1 MIFSRLF
8 SSVVI
13 IFLIVSLVL
22 IRLYEVPLFNDPL
35 YDYFHSD
42 FQLFAIPKLS
52 FWNVIAG
59 TSLRYL
65 LNMVLSLWII
75 WFLYKRESY
84 IHAALWVYLFAYI
97 ILMGAFT
104 LLLDADSNFVKMAL
118 FYTRR
123 FLIQPILLFIM
134 VAGFYFLKT
143 KGDKL
148 V

>member
-1 MIFSRLF
+1 MIISRFF
-8 SSVVI
+8 SSIVVMVLI
-13 IFLIVSLVL
+13 ISLLL

-42 FQLFAIPKLS
+42 FQLYDLPKLNV
-52 FWNVIAG
+52 WNLIAG

-97 ILMGAFT
+97 ILIIAFT
-104 LLLDADSNFVKMAL
+104 LLIDADSSFMKMAL
-118 FYTRR
+118 FYIRR
-123 FLIQPILLFIM
+123 FLIQPILLFIL

-143 KGDKL
+143 KGNKL